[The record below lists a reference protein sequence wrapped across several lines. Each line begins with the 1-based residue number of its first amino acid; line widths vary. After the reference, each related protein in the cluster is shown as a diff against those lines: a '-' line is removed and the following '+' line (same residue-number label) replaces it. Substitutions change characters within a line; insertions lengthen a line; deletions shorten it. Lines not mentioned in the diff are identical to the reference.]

1 MRRINYTDEAQT
13 RIYLSTR
20 MTSTQLLTKISKNI
34 ETQTQ
39 LSTQKL
45 KNIEPQTHKTPK
57 QLSVVVIT
65 FNESANIARCLDS
78 VRNIADEIL
87 VVDSYSTD
95 DTVAI
100 AESKGARILQHPF
113 EGYIEQRAY
122 AVAHAEFD
130 FILALDADEC
140 VSSELEQ
147 ELLDLKQNWVFDCYV
162 TNRLNG
168 IGGQWIRYG
177 AWYPDPKMRIFDR
190 RKAICTGTTPHD
202 RIEPVEGASVAKLK
216 GDILHYS
223 DDNIADRIRS
233 VNNLTSASAKYLYTQ
248 GKRTN
253 WLIIFF
259 KPLIKFITIYWLRRG
274 FLDGFYGFV
283 IAKSLS
289 QYTYLQQIKLMELQ
303 RKNKANE
310 NVEKIN
316 EG

>member
-1 MRRINYTDEAQT
+1 
-13 RIYLSTR
+13 
-20 MTSTQLLTKISKNI
+20 
-34 ETQTQ
+34 
-39 LSTQKL
+39 
-45 KNIEPQTHKTPK
+45 
-57 QLSVVVIT
+57 VVIT

-100 AESKGARILQHPF
+100 AVSKDARILEHPF
-113 EGYIEQRAY
+113 EGYIEQRGY
-122 AVAHAEFD
+122 AVENAKYD

-140 VSSELEQ
+140 VSEELEK
-147 ELLDLKQNWVFDCYV
+147 EVLRLKQNWKFDCYV

-177 AWYPDPKMRIFDR
+177 TWYPDPKMRIFDR

-202 RIEPVEGASVAKLK
+202 RIEPLERASLGKLK

-223 DDNIADRIRS
+223 DDNIADRIHS
-233 VNNLTSASAKYLYTQ
+233 VNNLTSSSAKYLFEQ

-259 KPLIKFITIYWLRRG
+259 KPLIKFITVYWLRRG

-303 RKNKANE
+303 RKQKTQNHE
-310 NVEKIN
+310 
-316 EG
+316 